1 MKDLLGKALL
11 DFQTN
16 NNPENVITETTI
28 SEADEMSIAY
38 MFRDFNEMPKLEK
51 QALKLSK
58 GKILDIGCGAGS
70 HALYLKEKSFEVLPI
85 DISENAIE
93 TCRLRG
99 LENAEVLDIL
109 ELKDQK
115 FDTILLLMN
124 GTGIFGKLNKVA
136 QYLNH
141 LKELLNEGGQILID
155 SSDLIYM
162 FDEDE
167 DGGKWIPM
175 HADYYGELVFN
186 LSYKGENEDAFDWLY
201 LDYNTL
207 QNACIANDLNCE
219 LILEGENFDYLA
231 RITK

>member
-58 GKILDIGCGAGS
+58 GKILDVGCGAGS

-141 LKELLNEGGQILID
+141 LKELLNDGGQILID

>member
-70 HALYLKEKSFEVLPI
+70 HALYLKEKGFKVLPI

-141 LKELLNEGGQILID
+141 LKELLNDGGQILID

-186 LSYKGENEDAFDWLY
+186 LSYKGENEEPFDWLY

>member
-58 GKILDIGCGAGS
+58 GKILDVGCGAGS
-70 HALYLKEKSFEVLPI
+70 HALYLKEKGFEVLPI
-85 DISENAIE
+85 DISENTIE

-186 LSYKGENEDAFDWLY
+186 LSYKGENEEPFDWLY

>member
-70 HALYLKEKSFEVLPI
+70 HALYLKEKGFEVLPI

-141 LKELLNEGGQILID
+141 LKELLNDGGQILID

>member
-1 MKDLLGKALL
+1 MKDLLGKAIL

-28 SEADEMSIAY
+28 SEPDEMAIAY

-51 QALKLSK
+51 QALKLAK
-58 GKILDIGCGAGS
+58 GKILDVGCGAGS
-70 HALYLKEKSFEVLPI
+70 HALYLKDKGFEVLPI
-85 DISENAIE
+85 DISENAIKA
-93 TCRLRG
+93 CQLRG
-99 LENAEVLDIL
+99 LENAVVQDVL
-109 ELKDQK
+109 ELNDQK

-141 LKELLNEGGQILID
+141 LKTLLNDGGQILID

-186 LSYKGENEDAFDWLY
+186 LSYKGENEEPFDWLY

-207 QNACIANDLNCE
+207 QNACLANELTCE
-219 LILEGENFDYLA
+219 LILEGDNFDYLA

>member
-70 HALYLKEKSFEVLPI
+70 HALYLKEKGFEVLPI

-109 ELKDQK
+109 ELKKQK

-141 LKELLNEGGQILID
+141 LKELLNDGGQILID

-175 HADYYGELVFN
+175 HSDYYGELVFN

>member
-70 HALYLKEKSFEVLPI
+70 HALYLKEKGFEVLPI

-141 LKELLNEGGQILID
+141 LKELLNDGGQILID

-186 LSYKGENEDAFDWLY
+186 LSYKGENEEPFDWLY

>member
-70 HALYLKEKSFEVLPI
+70 HALYLKEKGFKVLPI

-186 LSYKGENEDAFDWLY
+186 LSYKGENEEPFDWLY